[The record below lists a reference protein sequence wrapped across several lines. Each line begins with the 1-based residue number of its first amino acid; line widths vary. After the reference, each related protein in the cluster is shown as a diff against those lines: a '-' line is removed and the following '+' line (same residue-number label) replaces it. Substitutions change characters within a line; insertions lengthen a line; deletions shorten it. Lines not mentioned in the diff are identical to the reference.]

1 VNYKKIKDLKVNERF
16 DSFFLVKA
24 KEVKSDKNGKLYMD
38 LILGDGEE
46 EINGKIWNLNKDIEN
61 RIEDYKVM
69 KIRGTASEW
78 KGVKQLKIERIRE
91 INPQDEIDIR
101 DFVEAAPLDI
111 DDMFDEVKAYISK
124 IKNEDI
130 KKIVVEVITKY
141 KDKMSF
147 YPAAKSNH
155 HSIKGGLLYHLVR
168 MLRLGEKISQIYEN
182 VNTDLIYA
190 GILLHDICKTEEMD
204 SNEMGIIS
212 DYTRDGKLLGHIT
225 MGVIEVEKAADKH
238 NINDEVKVVL
248 QHMILSHHY
257 FPEFGSPKKPMILE
271 AELLH
276 YIDIIDARVYDF
288 QDGLK
293 NVENGEFSDRI
304 WTLDNI
310 SIYNREFDKKDIEP
324 EE

>member
-1 VNYKKIKDLKVNERF
+1 MSSKNIIALIVIPSCVNVASTELSSLSSQFISSLINVCGANNTISLKKVTV
-16 DSFFLVKA
+16 SAFF
-24 KEVKSDKNGKLYMD
+24 
-38 LILGDGEE
+38 
-46 EINGKIWNLNKDIEN
+46 
-61 RIEDYKVM
+61 
-69 KIRGTASEW
+69 
-78 KGVKQLKIERIRE
+78 
-91 INPQDEIDIR
+91 
-101 DFVEAAPLDI
+101 
-111 DDMFDEVKAYISK
+111 ISSPFS
-124 IKNEDI
+124 
-130 KKIVVEVITKY
+130 
-141 KDKMSF
+141 SF

-204 SNEMGIIS
+204 SNEMGIVS